1 MFTAVHQMPVVET
14 CSPPGLACHVETYG
28 MDDVQPAAG
37 RCGGSADVSRV
48 VGNLGMNQ
56 DDIEWW
62 QGHVRSLACGSCPFG
77 SGGIAGTLRAVN
89 DSDRSLM
96 TTFYRHVPA
105 GCVALLSIGLVITGF
120 LDLLGT
126 MDKSSLVVLV
136 VAGSLGILGVFFAW
150 AGHRLNASLIWFAGV
165 LSVMLVVQGFISSN
179 TQWTAM
185 GILGLVVTLCVCAIC
200 PSFRESQSSTDRTDP
215 RSLKLLELIYSQ
227 TMLSDTA
234 RRVLYRE
241 RELSLL
247 RRTIEEDIQK
257 GDFNAALVLCQ
268 DMEKLFGY
276 TEEADEARER
286 VLEIRNAKQAQ
297 QIEEKISGVHRMLER
312 GSWRKAELA
321 ATRLHRLYPN
331 SPKLQELEQ
340 SIRIALEDRKRLLH
354 SEYVS
359 SIASSDTERSMGILR
374 ELDRYLSPE
383 EAEAIRKSAQEVI
396 NDHRELLSTR
406 FRDAVSAH
414 RWQEAIQAGEQI
426 MMEYPMDTMATE
438 VGEMMERLHERQQAM
453 NTRPSE

>member
-1 MFTAVHQMPVVET
+1 M
-14 CSPPGLACHVETYG
+14 
-28 MDDVQPAAG
+28 
-37 RCGGSADVSRV
+37 SA
-48 VGNLGMNQ
+48 
-56 DDIEWW
+56 
-62 QGHVRSLACGSCPFG
+62 
-77 SGGIAGTLRAVN
+77 
-89 DSDRSLM
+89 
-96 TTFYRHVPA
+96 FYRHLPA
-105 GCVALLSIGLVITGF
+105 GCVALLSIGLIIMGF
-120 LDLLGT
+120 LNLQGS
-126 MDKSSLVVLV
+126 MEKASLVVLV
-136 VAGSLGILGVFFAW
+136 VAGSLGIIGVLFAW
-150 AGHRLNASLIWFAGV
+150 AGGRLNASLVWFAGI
-165 LSVMLVVQGFISSN
+165 LSVMLISMGFIDSSL
-179 TQWTAM
+179 QLMAM
-185 GILGLVVTLCVCAIC
+185 GIIGLVVTLCVCAILGTW
-200 PSFRESQSSTDRTDP
+200 STSRSIEQADS

-297 QIEEKISGVHRMLER
+297 QIEEKIATVHRMLER
-312 GSWRKAELA
+312 GSWRKAELT
-321 ATRLHRLYPN
+321 ATRLHRLYPD

-340 SIRIALEDRKRLLH
+340 NIRIALEDRKRLLH

-359 SIASSDTERSMGILR
+359 SIASSDTERSMRILR

-383 EAEAIRKSAQEVI
+383 EAEAIRQSAQQVI
-396 NDHRELLSTR
+396 NDHRELLSNR
-406 FRDAVSAH
+406 FREAVSAH
-414 RWQEAIQAGEQI
+414 RWQEAIQAGEEI

-453 NTRPSE
+453 ESTSE